1 MASLVIVLQ
10 MSRFIFF
17 VLYYLLAFFPFFFWQ
32 NRQSYS
38 QMSGD
43 VKSSTAKEAGR
54 LTGKGRGKVE
64 AKLASKDADMETST
78 VKESV
83 SGVQEKLKAFCTR
96 FVRLNGILF
105 TRTRY

>member
-1 MASLVIVLQ
+1 MASLVIILQ
-10 MSRFIFF
+10 MSRVIFF
-17 VLYYLLAFFPFFFWQ
+17 VLYYLLLSLLFGQ

-43 VKSSTAKEAGR
+43 VKSSSSKESGR
-54 LTGKGRGKVE
+54 LAGKGRAKVE
-64 AKLASKDADMETST
+64 AKLASKDAEMETSA
-78 VKESV
+78 VKESAT
-83 SGVQEKLKAFCTR
+83 SVQEKLKAFCTR